1 MIISSIILINSII
14 NINNIVTFN
23 NNITINFVDVTSHLN
38 NNIIKWNITPDN
50 IKSIVAEYKV
60 TPYRYP
66 RYLKEN
72 TIAHYNAYNP
82 KGVRDSQ
89 YSK

>member
-1 MIISSIILINSII
+1 MLNWPRSETYGTILPFLFKFLQ
-14 NINNIVTFN
+14 V
-23 NNITINFVDVTSHLN
+23 VAVTSNLN
-38 NNIIKWNITPDN
+38 NNIIKGNLTPDN
-50 IKSIVAEYKV
+50 IKSQVAEYKV
-60 TPYRYP
+60 TPYSYP

-72 TIAHYNAYNP
+72 TKAHYNAYNP

>member
-1 MIISSIILINSII
+1 MSFIEFKNYFKRLSKNWK
-14 NINNIVTFN
+14 N
-23 NNITINFVDVTSHLN
+23 VTSHLN
-38 NNIIKWNITPDN
+38 NNIIKWNLTPDH
-50 IKSIVAEYKV
+50 IKSQVAEYKV
-60 TPYRYP
+60 TPYSYL

-72 TIAHYNAYNP
+72 TKAHYNAYNP